1 MGIGVWLLAA
11 LVKLLAWPAYRSTDF
26 SVHAHWLL
34 ITSRLPPSE
43 WYREQTSRWTL
54 DYPPVFAWFE
64 YALGWFSPP
73 ASLLG
78 NLDEPFA
85 CFRHPTTTTTSSP
98 ECFSNGAVMWHRAS
112 VVSTELVVLGLGV
125 FAFCRTWPESS
136 DNAEL
141 KLTPHKQLAA
151 AVLVGFDPNLLL
163 VDHIHFQYN
172 GVLLGVLLL
181 SVASIRAERDFL
193 AALLFA
199 LLLCFKHIFIY
210 AAPLYFVYLFR
221 RSLRGKRD
229 GGGLDWRY
237 FAYRMAGL
245 GSIVVVVFALA
256 VSSVCGGSGNAV
268 ECVKAMGSRLFP
280 VGERGLLHAYWA
292 PNFWALY
299 ATTDKLL
306 KVALVGATPPS
317 KATSSLGLVAGVV
330 EFDVLPT
337 VPVYETVFLSVLG
350 MVPALFKVWQC
361 PHPQLFLHAYV
372 VCVLSFFLF
381 GFHVHEKALL
391 MVSVPLALSALDSTF
406 DANAYLCLACTT
418 FVALCPLL
426 FVVELTSIKLL
437 LGLGF
442 ALLAGVVLEG
452 FHAQSKRERRIAH
465 TGLAQSLFVRSKV
478 RALYLTGLVVVLA
491 VYESGAVPRWRPKL
505 EFLPLML
512 VSAYCAVGVLGCW
525 IELYVMLDRK
535 QSAIE
540 SYSNM

>member
-1 MGIGVWLLAA
+1 MAA
-11 LVKLLAWPAYRSTDF
+11 MVKLLAWPAYRSTDF
-26 SVHAHWLL
+26 SVHAHWLF
-34 ITSRLPPSE
+34 ITSRMPPSE

-64 YALGWFSPP
+64 YALGRVFLPP
-73 ASLLG
+73 PPSLLG

-85 CFRHPTTTTTSSP
+85 CFRNPTPNTP
-98 ECFSNGAVMWHRAS
+98 ECFSNEAVIWHRVS
-112 VVSTELVVLGLGV
+112 VAGTELLMLSLGV

-141 KLTPHKQLAA
+141 KFTPRKQLAA

-181 SVASIRAERDFL
+181 SIASIRAERDFL

-221 RSLRGKRD
+221 RSIRFTPTNGF
-229 GGGLDWRY
+229 DWRY
-237 FAYRMAGL
+237 FLYRMAGL
-245 GSIVVVVFALA
+245 GSIVVSVFAFA
-256 VSSVCGGSGNAV
+256 MFSVCGVGDGRAV

-299 ATTDKLL
+299 ATADKLL
-306 KVALVGATPPS
+306 KVTLVGSASTS

-337 VPVYETVFLSVLG
+337 VPVYETVFLSVMG
-350 MVPALFKVWQC
+350 MIPALFKVWQC

-372 VCVLSFFLF
+372 VCVLAFFLF

-391 MVSVPLALSALDSTF
+391 MASVPLALSALDSTF

-426 FVVELTSIKLL
+426 FVVELTPIKLL

-442 ALLAGVVLEG
+442 ALLAGVVLDG
-452 FHAQSKRERRIAH
+452 FHTESKRERRIAH

-478 RALYLTGLVVVLA
+478 RALYLGGLMVVLG
-491 VYESGAVPRWRPKL
+491 VYESGVVPRWRPKL

-535 QSAIE
+535 QCAIE